1 MRVEVLSLPDHEL
14 SDYDYRDVVEIRVD
28 GKLVWQVYDSE
39 PEDNTLNRAFKD
51 CRRVDAL
58 MRLAYDAGVRGEK
71 FDVVKR
77 KVSGD
82 ILWDTKQ

>member
-39 PEDNTLNRAFKD
+39 PEDSSLNRSFKD

-58 MRLAYDAGVRGEK
+58 MRLAYDAGVRGERL
-71 FDVVKR
+71 DIVKR